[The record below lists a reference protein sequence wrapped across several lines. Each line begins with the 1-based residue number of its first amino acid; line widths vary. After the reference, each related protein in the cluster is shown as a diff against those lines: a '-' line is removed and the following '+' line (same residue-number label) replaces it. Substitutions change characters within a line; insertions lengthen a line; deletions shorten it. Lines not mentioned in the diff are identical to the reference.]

1 MLPINV
7 NNNLHSESQG
17 CANENQMNKK
27 ENGFRLFEDLEKEL
41 TDDFGNWEVKDDGEI
56 VYNGKGIAYKGIS
69 RDALKSF
76 TTLTDMFKKFKPEDS
91 KDALDFYFAYITA
104 LRNAGY
110 KSLTINLNNSH
121 ITIVE

>member
-1 MLPINV
+1 MTEKLFTMV
-7 NNNLHSESQG
+7 RALHT
-17 CANENQMNKK
+17 K
-27 ENGFRLFEDLEKEL
+27 
-41 TDDFGNWEVKDDGEI
+41 V
-56 VYNGKGIAYKGIS
+56 S